1 MNRDIPFNLLHV
13 LLYYLYSTIAHRD
26 ALVNAHLL
34 CWEGFIDLRF
44 LHITVGGIPSCLG
57 INFSILHTLLL
68 EVVFMDRDFR
78 VADLSAEKVA
88 EINEFQKKL
97 RNETNQNIVLIAYE
111 PGTTK

>member
-1 MNRDIPFNLLHV
+1 MRICFVGKALLICGFFA
-13 LLYYLYSTIAHRD
+13 YC
-26 ALVNAHLL
+26 
-34 CWEGFIDLRF
+34 CWQSPGWA
-44 LHITVGGIPSCLG
+44 SCLG
-57 INFSILHTLLL
+57 INFPIFRTLLL

-78 VADLSAEKVA
+78 IADLSAEKVA